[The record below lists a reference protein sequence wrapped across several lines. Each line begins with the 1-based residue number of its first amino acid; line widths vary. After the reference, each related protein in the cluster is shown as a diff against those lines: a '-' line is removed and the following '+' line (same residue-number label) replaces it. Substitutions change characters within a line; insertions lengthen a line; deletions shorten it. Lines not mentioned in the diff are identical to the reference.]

1 MLKKEKKK
9 NMKIISNYVN
19 WLLKCIQEISL
30 KSHFTMGS
38 GNMAVNETDK
48 IPCYHES
55 YIVVW

>member
-1 MLKKEKKK
+1 MLKKKKK
-9 NMKIISNYVN
+9 KTQKINQAIVYPVAP
-19 WLLKCIQEISL
+19 KCIYSL